1 MGRFPTILGQV
12 TSTCY
17 FNLLQ
22 LYCQHLHTD
31 PLQSL
36 ITATISSQW
45 TYSVSLLSLCLLRWN
60 PQPEWQEWCCMDTS
74 TMYHHVWKR
83 AGSPNHTSMPFCK
96 KKHNNAKLL
105 SMTPPSMPIIK
116 TSVAKGEFYTSF
128 FNKYIHNYLQF
139 LPTVTCLISTI
150 PFLLPH
156 FCIFSSDHHAT
167 TNNLFTA
174 ACTNTTLSRKNS

>member
-45 TYSVSLLSLCLLRWN
+45 TYSASVLSLCLLRLN
-60 PQPEWQEWCCMDTS
+60 PQPEWQARSCMDTS
-74 TMYHHVWKR
+74 TMYHPWKR
-83 AGSPNHTSMPFCK
+83 ARLAEHTSLPFCK

-105 SMTPPSMPIIK
+105 PSATSNVTIFK
-116 TSVAKGEFYTSF
+116 TSVTQGEFYTSF

-139 LPTVTCLISTI
+139 IPTVTCLI
-150 PFLLPH
+150 
-156 FCIFSSDHHAT
+156 
-167 TNNLFTA
+167 
-174 ACTNTTLSRKNS
+174 